1 MGLFGFGKKKDEVK
15 ALKNTSAPVIKDPKD
30 LRSLDD
36 HVQGAY
42 DAMNKQNMED
52 FAVPKTEDEMGCSTP
67 EYKEEFGEIYG
78 CVTYNEFGYI
88 MHKLLNK
95 HIDDPEYALPIPYLK
110 KQTIDDSTYFWFQLP
125 VKDAVSITANP
136 KTGEI
141 VFQDK
146 FERSEQIIV
155 AQYDER
161 KQGFSSVTLYDTKK
175 RYLDKN
181 GIDLSYAIDWK
192 GLTAKLKEKAAECK
206 ERYGSLFGDRVLG
219 EDGNGMELYDLGDK
233 DRKPTPYK
241 QILGD
246 FPSPEEF
253 LVVTLKAT
261 EDRGFKVNP
270 EYENWRSYL
279 ARNRKDKFILNTAEM
294 TWLVVNYILPQYELD
309 SRDNKAYQDYVD
321 TVHALREEAI
331 NDYMRRH
338 PGLTKKDYYDRAG
351 GVLNNSMG
359 FKAVKEDTKYCDNLD
374 KRLKEMED
382 AKAMQSNPAG
392 YINGKTL
399 ENQSVL
405 EELRALALKDAK
417 EWGSLSFQEQLAR
430 GLGLRGE

>member
-1 MGLFGFGKKKDEVK
+1 MGLFGFGKKKDTPQNTKSSVPVE
-15 ALKNTSAPVIKDPKD
+15 KNPKD

-52 FAVPKTEDEMGCSTP
+52 FVVPKANDEMWMSEP
-67 EYKEEFGEIYG
+67 WQDEEYGTVYG
-78 CVTYNEFGYI
+78 RITYNEFGYI
-88 MHKLLNK
+88 MEKLANENA
-95 HIDDPEYALPIPYLK
+95 DDPQYAPSIPYLK
-110 KQTIDDSTYFWFQLP
+110 RQSIDDSTYFWFQLP
-125 VKDAVSITANP
+125 VKDAVSITANA

-146 FERSEQIIV
+146 FDRSEQIIV

-181 GIDLSYAIDWK
+181 GIDLSYTIDWK

-241 QILGD
+241 EIAGD
-246 FPSPEEF
+246 YLSPEEF
-253 LVVTLKAT
+253 LKNTLKGM
-261 EDRGFKVNP
+261 EGRGFKPNP
-270 EYENWRSYL
+270 EMNEWLLALSKNKRSGL
-279 ARNRKDKFILNTAEM
+279 LNTPEM
-294 TWLVVNYILPQYELD
+294 TWIAVYYILPQYELD

-351 GVLNNSMG
+351 GAFCESMG
-359 FKAVKEDTKYCDNLD
+359 FKAVKEDWKYCDNLD
-374 KRLKEMED
+374 KRLKELED